1 MLSYSSLH
9 NVYSVQYNF
18 RRIVRAQTYLKKKYI
33 GVNIFLDTQVSLAPT
48 HVSKYVGHT
57 FGFPISGQ

>member
-18 RRIVRAQTYLKKKYI
+18 RRIVRAQAYLKLKYI
-33 GVNIFLDTQVSLAPT
+33 GVNIFLDTQENVVDVFMKTKTKVYRVEA
-48 HVSKYVGHT
+48 V
-57 FGFPISGQ
+57 